1 MTPKHILAATDLEET
16 SLPALRMALDLASGL
31 GARVTLVHV
40 IEPIASP
47 PGLEAYALEGM
58 PADWEQRVE
67 RGRLGAVHRRLE
79 ALVRDNGR
87 PGVEV
92 ATHIVT
98 GLMPGALVDAAT
110 DVGADLLVLGT
121 HGRSGVAHFLLGSVA
136 EKVVRASPCPV
147 LTVRPH
153 A

>member
-1 MTPKHILAATDLEET
+1 VSPKHILAATDLEES
-16 SLPALRMALDLASGL
+16 SLPALRMAVDLAEGL
-31 GARVTLVHV
+31 GARLTLVHV

-67 RGRLGAVHRRLE
+67 RGRLGAVGRRLE
-79 ALVRDNGR
+79 ALLADHGR
-87 PGVEV
+87 PGVQTS
-92 ATHIVT
+92 THIIS
-98 GLMPGALVDAAT
+98 GLMPGALVDCAAEL
-110 DVGADLLVLGT
+110 GADLLVLGT

-153 A
+153 

>member
-79 ALVRDNGR
+79 GGGAIM
-87 PGVEV
+87 PSSEAV
-92 ATHIVT
+92 ASCGPSGCT
-98 GLMPGALVDAAT
+98 GTCICFA
-110 DVGADLLVLGT
+110 
-121 HGRSGVAHFLLGSVA
+121 SGPA
-136 EKVVRASPCPV
+136 
-147 LTVRPH
+147 
-153 A
+153 